1 MGFEPFEQRTGQVQH
16 RRQEI
21 VRREVLQDRP
31 VHIFNV
37 LHEDMIEVPDRLM
50 QMEAEDESDRIH
62 SLAEDE

>member
-1 MGFEPFEQRTGQVQH
+1 MGLEPFEQRTGEVQH

-21 VRREVLQDRP
+21 LRREMLQDWP

-37 LHEDMIEVPDRLM
+37 LHEDMIKVPDGLM